1 MTGYQYAG
9 NSPMMNNDPMGN
21 LLRQDDD
28 SRISG
33 PNAFSAQ
40 NQASSDAWI
49 YGGGGD
55 GGGGGSGW
63 GSTGF
68 GGIPINNGPM
78 GTVIYDINQG
88 IGTLGNAV
96 AAINYITGQRVGSVQ
111 NVASTDAAS
120 MALAAG
126 GKPGSTM
133 LQEVNINAFS
143 SGNLPSWC
151 GNGQQFV
158 NSNSANQRGSV
169 SISSSVWEMNR
180 IAANFSVSGI
190 KASGLQIIQVYSG
203 NAGMSRKLGFV
214 DGGINSPYGKQN
226 GPAQPNAPYYLT
238 PGEVASGVTWNGT
251 SGTIL
256 FQDEQNGAYYNDI
269 STFNVIVVAQNYN
282 GTGVDRLLGGFTW
295 GYNNMAQINGGQIIY
310 SPTVSPAAIQII
322 QQDYPGYK
330 FTK

>member
-1 MTGYQYAG
+1 MGGIEWQNDFGNPPDYYQTFYRSYDAALDRWTGVDPIAESAESMTGYQYAG

-111 NVASTDAAS
+111 NVASTYAAS

-126 GKPGSTM
+126 GNPGSTM
-133 LQEVNINAFS
+133 LQ
-143 SGNLPSWC
+143 
-151 GNGQQFV
+151 
-158 NSNSANQRGSV
+158 
-169 SISSSVWEMNR
+169 
-180 IAANFSVSGI
+180 
-190 KASGLQIIQVYSG
+190 K
-203 NAGMSRKLGFV
+203 
-214 DGGINSPYGKQN
+214 
-226 GPAQPNAPYYLT
+226 
-238 PGEVASGVTWNGT
+238 
-251 SGTIL
+251 
-256 FQDEQNGAYYNDI
+256 
-269 STFNVIVVAQNYN
+269 
-282 GTGVDRLLGGFTW
+282 
-295 GYNNMAQINGGQIIY
+295 
-310 SPTVSPAAIQII
+310 
-322 QQDYPGYK
+322 
-330 FTK
+330 